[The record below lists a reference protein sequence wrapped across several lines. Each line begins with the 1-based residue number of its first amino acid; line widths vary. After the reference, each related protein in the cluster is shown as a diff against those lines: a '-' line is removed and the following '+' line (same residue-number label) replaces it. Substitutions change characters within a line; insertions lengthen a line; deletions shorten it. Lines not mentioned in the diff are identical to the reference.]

1 MPAINAARAPGVL
14 ARSITDTAQMLSL
27 SRAQIYRLFEKGQLA
42 YLKIGKRRLV
52 ESAEIERFLAAH
64 RRRAVTP

>member
-1 MPAINAARAPGVL
+1 MPAINAAHAPGVL

-27 SRAQIYRLFEKGQLA
+27 SRAQIYRLFQSKQLA

-64 RRRAVTP
+64 RVAG